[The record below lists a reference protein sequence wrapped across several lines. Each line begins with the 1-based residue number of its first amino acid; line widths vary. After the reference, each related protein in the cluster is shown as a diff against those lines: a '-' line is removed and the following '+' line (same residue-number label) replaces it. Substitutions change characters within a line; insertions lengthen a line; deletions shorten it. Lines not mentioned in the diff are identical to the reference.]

1 MYGKATTFYTS
12 RMCPQKSVEGFTLIS
27 VGFETGPLICS
38 LIMVLGGQNWKLQAC
53 KSEYYFK
60 YLPLF

>member
-1 MYGKATTFYTS
+1 MYGKATTFYTF
-12 RMCPQKSVEGFTLIS
+12 RMCPQKSVEEFAPIP

-38 LIMVLGGQNWKLQAC
+38 LIMALGRENWQAC

-60 YLPLF
+60 FLS